1 MSFYTDNEDIRFYF
15 ERAIPWEK
23 LISSSRY
30 KNRERAFATNEEAI
44 EFYREVGASVGELV
58 AKELAPRVAKI
69 DHEGATLSGG
79 EAHDSPELAA
89 AFRAFKDAELHKMCI
104 PTELGGLDV
113 PLIVYFLG
121 GEMIARADVSAM
133 THFSFHGGMGLAM
146 LWYSI
151 QEGTTKIDASGID
164 FANTRFASYVQEIAR
179 GEAWGSMDITEPNA
193 GSDMAALRMRAEQGP
208 DGVYRLTGQKIFIT
222 SGHGKFHFVVA
233 RTEETTDANDP
244 MAGLG
249 GLSMFLVK
257 GYDDLPSGERKRY
270 VTIERVEEKLGHHG
284 SVTAALNFDNVPG
297 ELIGKRGEGFRYMLT
312 LMNGA
317 RVGVGFEAI
326 GLSECALRMARAYA
340 EERRSMGKAIARHE
354 MIADYLDEMELDVKA
369 LRALAVTCALN
380 EELAQKLFMFGEA
393 GDGTDEE
400 RAQARKEMA
409 RKKQDGRRL
418 TPLLKYAATEKA
430 LEIARR
436 NMQIHGGVGYTKEY
450 GAERLLRDALVLPV
464 YEGTSQ
470 IQSLMAMK
478 DTLGDI
484 MKRPQA
490 FAKRIAEARWKS
502 LSARDPLEKRLAR
515 MESLSLSAQQHL
527 LTRTAKDKLKTL
539 AKEPVSAWAGALK
552 KDWDPKRDF
561 ARAMLHAERLT
572 RILADVA
579 IAEILFEQGEKWPER
594 RELCERWLDRAELR
608 VRAMHEEITTT
619 GDKLLAKL
627 EASEQHEVR
636 AAAE

>member
-1 MSFYTDNEDIRFYF
+1 MSFYADNEDIRFYF
-15 ERAIPWEK
+15 ERAIPWDA
-23 LISSSRY
+23 LRSAARY
-30 KNRERAFATNEEAI
+30 KGREPAFASTEEAAD
-44 EFYREVGASVGELV
+44 FYREVAASIGELV

-69 DHEGATLSGG
+69 DHEGATLANG
-79 EAHDSPELAA
+79 EVHDGPEMAA
-89 AFRAFKDAELHKMCI
+89 AFRAFKDAELHRMCI

-146 LWYSI
+146 LWYSM
-151 QEGTTKIDASGID
+151 QEGTTRLGPEGID
-164 FANTRFASYVQEIAR
+164 FTGTRFASYIQELAR
-179 GEAWGSMDITEPNA
+179 GDAWGAMDITEPNA
-193 GSDMAALRMRAEQGP
+193 GSDMAALRTRAELGA
-208 DGVYRLTGQKIFIT
+208 DGVYRIHGQKIFIT

-233 RTEETTDANDP
+233 RTEDP
-244 MAGLG
+244 KDPHDPLSGLG

-257 GYDDLPSGERKRY
+257 AYDDLPNGERKRH
-270 VTIERVEEKLGHHG
+270 VVIERLEEKLGHHG
-284 SVTAALNFDNVPG
+284 SVTTALQFDGVPG
-297 ELIGKRGEGFRYMLT
+297 ELIGKRGEGFKYMLT

-326 GLSECALRMARAYA
+326 GLAESAMRMARAYA

-354 MIADYLDEMELDVKA
+354 MIADYLDEMEVDIKA
-369 LRALAVTCALN
+369 LRALAVTSAIHD
-380 EELAQKLFMFGEA
+380 ELAQKLYMFAAA
-393 GDGTDEE
+393 GDGTDDE
-400 RAQARKEMA
+400 RAHAKKEIERHRRHA
-409 RKKQDGRRL
+409 RRL

-450 GAERLLRDALVLPV
+450 GAEKLMRDALVLPV

-490 FAKRIAEARWKS
+490 FAKRIAEAGWQS
-502 LSARDPLEKRLAR
+502 LSARDPLARRLAR
-515 MESLSLSAQQHL
+515 MQSLSLSAQQHL
-527 LTRTAKDKLKTL
+527 LTRTAKDKWKTL
-539 AKEPVSAWAGALK
+539 AKEPMSSWIGALR
-552 KDWDPKRDF
+552 KDWDPKKDF

-572 RILADVA
+572 KILADVA
-579 IAEILFEQGEKWPER
+579 IAEILLDQGEKFPER
-594 RELCERWLDRAELR
+594 RDLCARWLDRAELR
-608 VRAMHEEITTT
+608 VKALHEEITTT
-619 GDKLLAKL
+619 GDRLLARL
-627 EASEQHEVR
+627 EAQEQADVR